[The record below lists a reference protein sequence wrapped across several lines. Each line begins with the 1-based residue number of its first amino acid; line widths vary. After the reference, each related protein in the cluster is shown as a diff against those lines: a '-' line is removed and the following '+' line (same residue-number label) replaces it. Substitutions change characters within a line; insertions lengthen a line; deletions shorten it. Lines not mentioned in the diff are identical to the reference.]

1 MGFTAIVAVILVA
14 ILVGAAVQYLMGGTV
29 SYEWF
34 VIAVAGA
41 AGAFLASELLV
52 TWSWFEGMKSWGPDT
67 DGLLIV
73 PAAIGGVIL
82 ALVADFS
89 VRIALP
95 QPTPA

>member
-1 MGFTAIVAVILVA
+1 MGFTAIVAVIVVA
-14 ILVGAAVQYLMGGTV
+14 LLVGVGIQYLMGGTI

-52 TWSWFEGMKSWGPDT
+52 TLSWFDAMKTWGPDT

-82 ALVADFS
+82 ALVADLG
-89 VRIALP
+89 VRLALP